1 MRKRINITLAEEL
14 IGLIPEGERARTIE
28 AALVQYL
35 HLHPVT
41 YEQLF
46 STKTEVVEYI
56 KGLKGKHSQPVA
68 APGTAAVAHPTLWKV
83 GDKVELVLNEFY
95 RDPSLPDNLNAAM
108 EDAHRRAPTYAV
120 YVNGVPTGKS
130 LAYGAELFE
139 QYESQG
145 VTITRLDSSAAGHT
159 NPAPAPKPR
168 HTGDAPR
175 KFYLYWTDKYG
186 DEYGEVING
195 KRVEYG
201 KYHEGD
207 IPEGAVIVSDTREED
222 KAEHD
227 AVFGDL
233 DND

>member
-1 MRKRINITLAEEL
+1 MDKRIIVTIPQDLADLIESQKNIRSTSSCVRE
-14 IGLIPEGERARTIE
+14 
-28 AALVQYL
+28 ALVMFFNSQNAVL
-35 HLHPVT
+35 GHSALLKRIEKLEGKGGKDSQLAVT
-41 YEQLF
+41 
-46 STKTEVVEYI
+46 
-56 KGLKGKHSQPVA
+56 
-68 APGTAAVAHPTLWKV
+68 PGIAAVDHYKKMWRK
-83 GDKVELVLNEFY
+83 GDRVELREYYERETKQNIF
-95 RDPSLPDNLNAAM
+95 
-108 EDAHRRAPTYAV
+108 HV
-120 YVNGVPTGKS
+120 YVNGSIVRQTWDDPTASDSPETFGCNEEQ
-130 LAYGAELFE
+130 LARF
-139 QYESQG
+139 ESQG

-159 NPAPAPKPR
+159 SPAPAPKHRP
-168 HTGDAPR
+168 TGDAPK

-186 DEYGEVING
+186 DEYGEVTNG